1 MKLYEV
7 REESQPCSSWHVTKA
22 EALQTLKDVR
32 KEKPDAEIKMDTWD
46 IDNTR
51 KGIVEMLNQLAFR
64 ELFHPDHDNPETPNV
79 CSVHDAP
86 ETCTVN
92 RVPPP
97 SYTKGETAEQPPPSM
112 SPKVIDQ
119 LEAWGLGELAKK
131 CSATREWL
139 DDKEA
144 EPPSVNPDTGEHDDA
159 GRSAF
164 DGAGG
169 ECILCGGTYSGW
181 GHNPEPVVPLE
192 KGRCCGVCNT
202 LSVIP
207 ARLAML
213 GARNKA

>member
-7 REESQPCSSWHVTKA
+7 RIESRPSSSWHATKA

-32 KEKPDAEIKMDTWD
+32 KEKPDEEIKMDTWD

-51 KGIVEMLNQLAFR
+51 KGIVEMLNQIAFR
-64 ELFHPDHDNPETPNV
+64 ELFHPEL
-79 CSVHDAP
+79 
-86 ETCTVN
+86 
-92 RVPPP
+92 
-97 SYTKGETAEQPPPSM
+97 
-112 SPKVIDQ
+112 IDQ

-131 CSATREWL
+131 WSATREGL

-164 DGAGG
+164 DGTGG

-181 GHNPEPVVPLE
+181 GHNPEPVVPFE
-192 KGRCCGVCNT
+192 KGRCCGSCNT
-202 LSVIP
+202 IHVIP
-207 ARLAML
+207 ARLAMR
-213 GARNKA
+213 GVENKV